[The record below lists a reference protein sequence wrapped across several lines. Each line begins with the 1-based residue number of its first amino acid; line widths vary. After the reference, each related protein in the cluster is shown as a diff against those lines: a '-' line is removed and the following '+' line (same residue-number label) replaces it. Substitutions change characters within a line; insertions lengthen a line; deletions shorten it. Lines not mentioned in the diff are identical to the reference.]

1 MRVHSVHLFIRK
13 IFPISGYKVS
23 DTMRKGILDIN
34 VYKDAELELM
44 LGCISA
50 LAASATWL
58 MVATFFKLPIS
69 GTHSI
74 VGATVGYSLV
84 QRGAVGVQW
93 KTLAKIGKEN
103 VLEIFALIWLFLNV
117 MS

>member
-1 MRVHSVHLFIRK
+1 MRGNK
-13 IFPISGYKVS
+13 IYSAGYKVS

-58 MVATFFKLPIS
+58 MAATFFKLPIS

-84 QRGAVGVQW
+84 QRGAEGVQW
-93 KTLAKIGKEN
+93 KTLAKIGKDKK
-103 VLEIFALIWLFLNV
+103 ICFYFKT
-117 MS
+117 

>member
-1 MRVHSVHLFIRK
+1 MIHEHLLDFA
-13 IFPISGYKVS
+13 GYKVS

-84 QRGAVGVQW
+84 QRGAEGVQW
-93 KTLAKIGKEN
+93 KTLAKIGKISRTIRD
-103 VLEIFALIWLFLNV
+103 IFKHKMPQLLNI
-117 MS
+117 

>member
-1 MRVHSVHLFIRK
+1 
-13 IFPISGYKVS
+13 
-23 DTMRKGILDIN
+23 MRKGILDVN

-50 LAASATWL
+50 LTASATWL
-58 MVATFFKLPIS
+58 IVATFFKLPIS

-84 QRGAVGVQW
+84 QRGAEGVQW
-93 KTLAKIGKEN
+93 KTLAKIGMCAK
-103 VLEIFALIWLFLNV
+103 IFLLL
-117 MS
+117 

>member
-1 MRVHSVHLFIRK
+1 MRIISEITLYYIYTSV
-13 IFPISGYKVS
+13 SGYKVS

-50 LAASATWL
+50 LTASATWL

-74 VGATVGYSLV
+74 VGATVGYSLI
-84 QRGAVGVQW
+84 QRGTEGVQW
-93 KTLAKIGKEN
+93 KTLAKIGKSGT
-103 VLEIFALIWLFLNV
+103 IFLLHI
-117 MS
+117 